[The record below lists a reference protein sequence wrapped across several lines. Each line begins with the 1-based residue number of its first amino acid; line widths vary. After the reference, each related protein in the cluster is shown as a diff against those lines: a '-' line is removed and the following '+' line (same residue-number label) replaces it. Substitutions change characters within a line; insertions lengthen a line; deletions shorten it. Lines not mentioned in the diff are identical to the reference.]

1 MHYKPIH
8 HLNILILLH
17 KGQTSSWI
25 GTEPWL
31 EILCWITF
39 YGEYSLNSSEWDLY
53 FESALWSTALHLQW
67 LLHED
72 EMKTDVGT
80 ESNAWTCHAAV
91 RRTENQCSWISQRI
105 VWRIIIV
112 NKLLGSK
119 VWPTSKPKTST
130 KRGQGLQV
138 LVHSFSRNIGILIHV
153 YLSLN
158 LAAASALH
166 SKIHL
171 ISQICCDVSKTLTL
185 VDRSTK
191 NLPSFDRVVWSVNH
205 ESFTI
210 SGNGRPC
217 LTRSDAVL
225 RWSSV
230 VKPVN
235 MNQTSSLSENS
246 LK

>member
-1 MHYKPIH
+1 MGLLFWKCTVVYCSSSAVIITWRWDENWRGDWVK
-8 HLNILILLH
+8 HLNVPCSCEKNGESVFLNFP
-17 KGQTSSWI
+17 KDSMTNNNSQQTT
-25 GTEPWL
+25 G
-31 EILCWITF
+31 F
-39 YGEYSLNSSEWDLY
+39 QSLANIQ
-53 FESALWSTALHLQW
+53 TQ
-67 LLHED
+67 
-72 EMKTDVGT
+72 
-80 ESNAWTCHAAV
+80 
-91 RRTENQCSWISQRI
+91 
-105 VWRIIIV
+105 
-112 NKLLGSK
+112 
-119 VWPTSKPKTST
+119 TST

-191 NLPSFDRVVWSVNH
+191 NLPSFVRVVWSVNH